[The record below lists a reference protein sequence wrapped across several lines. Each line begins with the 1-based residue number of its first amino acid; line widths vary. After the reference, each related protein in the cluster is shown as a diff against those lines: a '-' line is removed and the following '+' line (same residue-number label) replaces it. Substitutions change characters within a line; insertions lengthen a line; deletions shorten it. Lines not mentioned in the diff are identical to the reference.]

1 MSDYLNSALYGWYPY
16 VCLTVF
22 ALGSLVRFD
31 TAQYTWRSGSSQL
44 LRKRQFR
51 WGSNLFHVGIL
62 VVIAGHFAG
71 FLMPD
76 WAVDW
81 LISPAQHELLAMVV
95 GGLAGL
101 IAIIG
106 LSLLIHRRLTDPR
119 IRATS
124 RRWDIAIILMLW
136 AQLALGL
143 LTVPVSAQHMD
154 GALFLTL
161 VAYIK
166 GIVLL
171 HPGAADLLV
180 GTPIIYRM
188 HILLGFSVFLVSP
201 FTRLVHI
208 WSAPVWYL
216 GRPGFQI
223 VRSRQSCWT
232 SGPGSIADDGR
243 SGDES
248 RIDKAGRREIFA
260 IRHGG
265 LSHATGHGQRR
276 RHSARDHREGG
287 AEPPGGIARCRVG
300 AGNSRFGHS

>member
-51 WGSNLFHVGIL
+51 WGSNLFHVGVL
-62 VVIAGHFAG
+62 VVIAGHFVG

-95 GGLAGL
+95 GGLAGV

-106 LSLLIHRRLTDPR
+106 LSLLIHRRLADPR
-119 IRATS
+119 IRTTS

-143 LTVPVSAQHMD
+143 LTVPVSALHMD
-154 GALFLTL
+154 STLFITL

-166 GIVLL
+166 GIVML
-171 HPGAADLLV
+171 HPGVADLLL
-180 GTPIIYRM
+180 GTPLIYRV
-188 HILLGFSVFLVSP
+188 HILLGFTIFLVSP

-216 GRPGFQI
+216 GRPGFQV
-223 VRSRQSCWT
+223 VRSRGSVGNQSRDQSLT
-232 SGPGSIADDGR
+232 VADLVPDAGSAKPIGAK
-243 SGDES
+243 SPQSVTGD
-248 RIDKAGRREIFA
+248 
-260 IRHGG
+260 
-265 LSHATGHGQRR
+265 
-276 RHSARDHREGG
+276 
-287 AEPPGGIARCRVG
+287 
-300 AGNSRFGHS
+300 

>member
-1 MSDYLNSALYGWYPY
+1 MSLYLNSILYGWYPY
-16 VCLTVF
+16 ICLTIF
-22 ALGSLVRFD
+22 LLGSLVRFE
-31 TAQYTWRSGSSQL
+31 TTQYTWRSGSSQL

-51 WGSNLFHVGIL
+51 WGSNLFHVGVL

-106 LSLLIHRRLTDPR
+106 LSLLIHRRLADAR
-119 IRATS
+119 IRKTS
-124 RRWDIAIILMLW
+124 RWWDIAIILMLW

-143 LTVPVSAQHMD
+143 LTVPVSAMHMD

-171 HPGAADLLV
+171 HPGVADLLV

-188 HILLGFSVFLVSP
+188 HILLGFSIFLVSP
-201 FTRLVHI
+201 FTRLVHV

-223 VRSRQSCWT
+223 VRSR
-232 SGPGSIADDGR
+232 R
-243 SGDES
+243 SV
-248 RIDKAGRREIFA
+248 
-260 IRHGG
+260 
-265 LSHATGHGQRR
+265 GHE
-276 RHSARDHREGG
+276 ARDQSLTVADLMTRAGSAKRAG
-287 AEPPGGIARCRVG
+287 AKFSQSVTGD
-300 AGNSRFGHS
+300 

>member
-62 VVIAGHFAG
+62 VVIAGHFVG

-106 LSLLIHRRLTDPR
+106 LSLLIHRRLSDLR

-154 GALFLTL
+154 GGLFLTL

-171 HPGAADLLV
+171 HPGVADLLL
-180 GTPIIYRM
+180 GTPVIYRI
-188 HILLGFSVFLVSP
+188 HILLGFTVFLVSP
-201 FTRLVHI
+201 FTRLVHV

-216 GRPGFQI
+216 GRPGFQV
-223 VRSRQSCWT
+223 VRSRQSIGNQPRDQ
-232 SGPGSIADDGR
+232 SPKAVDLVSAAGSMKPIGAKLPQFVT
-243 SGDES
+243 GD
-248 RIDKAGRREIFA
+248 
-260 IRHGG
+260 
-265 LSHATGHGQRR
+265 
-276 RHSARDHREGG
+276 
-287 AEPPGGIARCRVG
+287 
-300 AGNSRFGHS
+300 

>member
-1 MSDYLNSALYGWYPY
+1 MSDYINYALFGWYPY

-22 ALGSLVRFD
+22 VLGSLVRFD

-62 VVIAGHFAG
+62 IVIAGHFAG

-81 LISPAQHELLAMVV
+81 LINPAQHEMLAMVV

-124 RRWDIAIILMLW
+124 RRWDVAIILMLW

-143 LTVPVSAQHMD
+143 LTVPVSAQHMG
-154 GALFLTL
+154 GALFLKL
-161 VAYIK
+161 VAYVK

-171 HPGAADLLV
+171 HPGVANLLL
-180 GTPIIYRM
+180 GTPIIYRL

-208 WSAPVWYL
+208 WSAPIWYL

-223 VRSRQSCWT
+223 VRSRQSIGNQSRDQSLT
-232 SGPGSIADDGR
+232 VADLLTAAGSAKPIGEKLPQ
-243 SGDES
+243 SVTGD
-248 RIDKAGRREIFA
+248 
-260 IRHGG
+260 
-265 LSHATGHGQRR
+265 
-276 RHSARDHREGG
+276 
-287 AEPPGGIARCRVG
+287 
-300 AGNSRFGHS
+300 

>member
-1 MSDYLNSALYGWYPY
+1 MSANLNSILYGWYPY
-16 VCLTVF
+16 VCLSVF
-22 ALGSLVRFD
+22 LLGSLVRFD

-44 LRKRQFR
+44 LRRDQLR

-62 VVIAGHFAG
+62 IVVAGHFAG

-101 IAIIG
+101 VAIIG
-106 LSLLIHRRLTDPR
+106 LSLLIHRRLRDPR

-154 GALFLTL
+154 GALFATL

-171 HPGAADLLV
+171 HPGVADLLV
-180 GTPIIYRM
+180 GTPLIYRV
-188 HILLGFSVFLVSP
+188 HILLGFTIFLVSP
-201 FTRLVHI
+201 FTRLVHV

-216 GRPGFQI
+216 GRPGYQ
-223 VRSRQSCWT
+223 VV
-232 SGPGSIADDGR
+232 
-243 SGDES
+243 
-248 RIDKAGRREIFA
+248 
-260 IRHGG
+260 
-265 LSHATGHGQRR
+265 RR
-276 RHSARDHREGG
+276 RQAAPARRG
-287 AEPPGGIARCRVG
+287 EPALHDADATTGD
-300 AGNSRFGHS
+300 

>member
-1 MSDYLNSALYGWYPY
+1 MRSTAGIPY

-22 ALGSLVRFD
+22 VLGSLVRFD

-62 VVIAGHFAG
+62 VVIAGHFVG

-101 IAIIG
+101 IAIVG

-136 AQLALGL
+136 VQLALGL
-143 LTVPVSAQHMD
+143 LTIPVSAQHMD
-154 GALFLTL
+154 GALFMTL

-180 GTPIIYRM
+180 GTPIDLPGAYPAGLYR
-188 HILLGFSVFLVSP
+188 LPGLSVHPPGAHMERAGLVSRP
-201 FTRLVHI
+201 PRLPDRAQPAEPLEI
-208 WSAPVWYL
+208 
-216 GRPGFQI
+216 RPGI
-223 VRSRQSCWT
+223 NR
-232 SGPGSIADDGR
+232 
-243 SGDES
+243 
-248 RIDKAGRREIFA
+248 
-260 IRHGG
+260 
-265 LSHATGHGQRR
+265 
-276 RHSARDHREGG
+276 
-287 AEPPGGIARCRVG
+287 
-300 AGNSRFGHS
+300 

>member
-1 MSDYLNSALYGWYPY
+1 MTDYLNSALYGWYPY
-16 VCLTVF
+16 ICLTVL

-31 TAQYTWRSGSSQL
+31 GAQYTWRSGSSQL

-76 WAVDW
+76 WAVAW

-95 GGLAGL
+95 GGLAGV

-106 LSLLIHRRLTDPR
+106 LSLLIHRRLVDPR
-119 IRATS
+119 IRTTS

-136 AQLALGL
+136 SQLALGL

-154 GALFLTL
+154 GAMFQTL
-161 VAYIK
+161 VTYVK

-171 HPGAADLLV
+171 HPDVAGVLI
-180 GTPIIYRM
+180 GTPLIYRV
-188 HILLGFSVFLVSP
+188 HILLGFTIFLVSP
-201 FTRLVHI
+201 FTRMVHI
-208 WSAPVWYL
+208 WSAPIWYL

-223 VRSRQSCWT
+223 VRNRQSVGKRARIEQLAVASLMAKAASPAPAGT
-232 SGPGSIADDGR
+232 QSPR
-243 SGDES
+243 S
-248 RIDKAGRREIFA
+248 
-260 IRHGG
+260 
-265 LSHATGHGQRR
+265 ATG
-276 RHSARDHREGG
+276 D
-287 AEPPGGIARCRVG
+287 
-300 AGNSRFGHS
+300 

>member
-1 MSDYLNSALYGWYPY
+1 MSDYLNSVLYGWYPY

-22 ALGSLVRFD
+22 VLGSLVRFD

-62 VVIAGHFAG
+62 IVIAGHFAG

-154 GALFLTL
+154 GALFSTL

-171 HPGAADLLV
+171 HPHVADLLL
-180 GTPIIYRM
+180 GTPLIYRV
-188 HILLGFSVFLVSP
+188 HILLGFTVFLVSP

-223 VRSRQSCWT
+223 VRSRRSIGNQSWDQSLT
-232 SGPGSIADDGR
+232 VPDLVTRNTAA
-243 SGDES
+243 
-248 RIDKAGRREIFA
+248 K
-260 IRHGG
+260 
-265 LSHATGHGQRR
+265 
-276 RHSARDHREGG
+276 
-287 AEPPGGIARCRVG
+287 PVG
-300 AGNSRFGHS
+300 AKSPQSIMGN

>member
-1 MSDYLNSALYGWYPY
+1 MSFYLNSVLYGWYPY

-44 LRKRQFR
+44 LRKRQFT
-51 WGSNLFHVGIL
+51 WGSNLFHVGVL
-62 VVIAGHFAG
+62 VVIIGHFAG

-101 IAIIG
+101 VAIIG
-106 LSLLIHRRLTDPR
+106 LSLLIQRRLSDPR

-143 LTVPVSAQHMD
+143 LTVPVSALHMD
-154 GALFLTL
+154 GSLFLIL

-171 HPGAADLLV
+171 HPGVANLLV
-180 GTPIIYRM
+180 GTPIIYRL
-188 HILLGFSVFLVSP
+188 HILLGFTIFIVSP
-201 FTRLVHI
+201 FTRMVHI

-216 GRPGFQI
+216 GRPGFQV
-223 VRSRQSCWT
+223 VRSRLGVGNQARDQKL
-232 SGPGSIADDGR
+232 GLADLAQG
-243 SGDES
+243 
-248 RIDKAGRREIFA
+248 AA
-260 IRHGG
+260 
-265 LSHATGHGQRR
+265 
-276 RHSARDHREGG
+276 SARPTGLTVPKSMPG
-287 AEPPGGIARCRVG
+287 A
-300 AGNSRFGHS
+300 